1 MKMSVQEVKILPLE
15 EVSDK
20 EFKPYGQ
27 IMGRET
33 GEPNETLEIL
43 KYWTKNTDLGPENEK
58 IDGGLLVCNK
68 SGRKI
73 KYLERHPQTAENFII
88 IEGECIFVM
97 APTDN
102 MKEKPDSSRLKA
114 FYMNGKIGASLH
126 KGTWH
131 WPPIP
136 MGEFVKFVLIRKG
149 ELWETTEI
157 IELKELGFTE
167 LKIIL

>member
-15 EVSDK
+15 EVDDK
-20 EFKPYGQ
+20 DFKPYGQ
-27 IMGRET
+27 IMGPET
-33 GEPNETLEIL
+33 GEPYETLEIL
-43 KYWTKNTDLGPENEK
+43 QYWTKNADLGPENEK

-73 KYLERHPQTAENFII
+73 KFLERHPQTAENFIV

-102 MKEKPDSSRLKA
+102 MKEKPDLSRLKA
-114 FYMNGKIGASLH
+114 FYMNGKLGVSLH

-136 MGEFVKFVLIRKG
+136 LGEFVKFVLIRKG

-157 IELKELGFTE
+157 RELEELAVTE